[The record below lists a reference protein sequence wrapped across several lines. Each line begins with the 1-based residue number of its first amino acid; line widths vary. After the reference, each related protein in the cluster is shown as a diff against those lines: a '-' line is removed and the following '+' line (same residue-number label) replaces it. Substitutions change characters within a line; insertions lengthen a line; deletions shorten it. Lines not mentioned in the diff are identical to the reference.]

1 MGGERGSTARMRLA
15 GQICCN
21 CKVFL
26 AAPHTGR
33 ETYCARCAPK
43 RKVYFYFMLL
53 NGWHCQ
59 FLEPDLKTSAAGPL
73 ILTSPEKI
81 MELARR
87 GGAAMKLEDVQ
98 AIEYGISMGR
108 GSVWLNLTDE
118 QYRKLKRRGIR
129 S

>member
-1 MGGERGSTARMRLA
+1 MRLA

-26 AAPHTGR
+26 PPPHSGR
-33 ETYCARCAPK
+33 ESYCGRCAPK
-43 RKVYFYFMLL
+43 RKVYFYFMQC

-59 FLEPDLKTSAAGPL
+59 FLEQDLKTSAASPL

-81 MELARR
+81 IELARR
-87 GGAAMKLEDVQ
+87 GGAEMKLEDVQ
-98 AIEYGISMGR
+98 AIEYGISIGR

-118 QYRKLKRRGIR
+118 QYRKLKRMGKR